1 MLLES
6 VGDHKFADMLNA
18 NLKTIATEL
27 KRSNDLEEGKI
38 NYNLLYKL
46 VERISSEPIPEN
58 ISDEY
63 NRVLGDCQNLMESL
77 ERASDELGIRR
88 T

>member
-6 VGDHKFADMLNA
+6 IGDHRFADKLNV
-18 NLKTIATEL
+18 NLNNIATEL
-27 KRSNDLEEGKI
+27 KRQNDIEEGKI

-46 VERISSEPIPEN
+46 VKRISSEPIPEGL
-58 ISDEY
+58 SDEY

-88 T
+88 A